1 MTFPR
6 KAGLLLLIVALAAA
20 AAHYHGL
27 ALPSLRWFFSFTA
40 TPEQILEAGAKGGG
54 LAAEVQAAEKGLVF
68 DWFGV
73 TPRWVREHQG
83 DIIGYALCGVSVLF
97 ALGLLAFGGKFQ
109 WNPLTLRRLARF
121 RSIGRGWA
129 SFRIIVV
136 LVFLALLDQVLVGKR
151 ALAVKYEGNW
161 YFPALREEAYSDKF
175 FGGTEEQEANYRDLY
190 AKYRDEKSGNR
201 VILAP
206 IPWDPT
212 FDSDEVGRRILV
224 EIDGKLHR
232 PGERDLYD
240 GQATRFQ
247 EDNPDIPVRSSSF
260 RKGLRDGTGSVYDT
274 DGEFAGRE
282 EWREGV
288 LAESHVIGDA
298 GNIPAGPWTEL
309 VYPPAPPSFGEW
321 ETMHLLGTDS
331 KGWDI
336 AAQVYGGMQLIFKAS
351 VLYIVLTY
359 GIGIFIG
366 CLQGYYGGWFDLVA
380 QRIEEVFT
388 NVPFL
393 LVVMILTA
401 NIGLDKV
408 TLIRVLLI
416 FCIFSW
422 IGVSI
427 YLRTATYREKAR
439 DYVAAARVQG
449 AGTAR
454 VIFRHILPNSIATLV
469 TLLPFSVASLATLL
483 TALDFLGFGLPE
495 KYPSWGRLL
504 DDGTSNL
511 SSPWI
516 VSSVFGVMVGVLL
529 LITFVGEAIRE
540 AYDPKKFTTY
550 Q

>member
-6 KAGLLLLIVALAAA
+6 KAGLLLLLVAIIAA
-20 AAHYHGL
+20 AAHHHGL
-27 ALPSLRWFFSFTA
+27 ALPSLRWFFSFTP
-40 TPEQILEAGAKGGG
+40 TPDEIFEAESQGH
-54 LAAEVQAAEKGLVF
+54 LI
-68 DWFGV
+68 DWGQV
-73 TPRWVREHQG
+73 KLIPANLRWLRENQG
-83 DIIGYALCGVSVLF
+83 DIVGYSLCGISVVI
-97 ALGLLAFGGKFQ
+97 ALGLLIFGGRFQ

-121 RSIGRGWA
+121 RSISRGWN
-129 SFRIIVV
+129 SFLIILF
-136 LVFLALLDQVLVGKR
+136 LVGLAMLDQALVGKR
-151 ALAVKYEGNW
+151 ALAVKYEGQW
-161 YFPALREEAYSDKF
+161 YFPAFREAGYSDKH
-175 FGGTEEQEANYRDLY
+175 FGGTGDQEANYRNLRT
-190 AKYRDEKSGNR
+190 KFREEKSKNR

-212 FDSDEVGRRILV
+212 FDSDEVVRRTLV

-232 PGERDLYD
+232 PGSSDPYN
-240 GQATRFQ
+240 GQASQFQ
-247 EDNPDIPVRSSSF
+247 EDDSTLIVRSSRF
-260 RKGLRDGTGSVYDT
+260 RKGLRDGTTSVHDVK
-274 DGEFAGRE
+274 GEFAGRE
-282 EWREGV
+282 EWSSGT
-288 LAESHVIGDA
+288 LAVANPSGEVSAIA
-298 GNIPAGPWTEL
+298 TGPWIEL
-309 VYPPAPPSFGEW
+309 IYPPAPPTLGSW
-321 ETMHLLGTDS
+321 ETTHLLGTDS

-336 AAQVYGGMQLIFKAS
+336 AAQIYGGMQLIFKAS

-359 GIGIFIG
+359 GIGIVIG
-366 CLQGYYGGWFDLVA
+366 CMQGYYGGWFDLTA
-380 QRIEEVFT
+380 QRVEEVLT

-393 LVVMILTA
+393 LIVMILTA

-408 TLIRVLLI
+408 TLVRILLI

-427 YLRTATYREKAR
+427 YLRTSTFREKAR

-469 TLLPFSVASLATLL
+469 TLLPFSIAGLATLL

-495 KYPSWGRLL
+495 RYPSWGRLL

-516 VSSVFGVMVGVLL
+516 VSSVFGMMVGVLL

>member
-6 KAGLLLLIVALAAA
+6 KVGLLLLLVAIFAAVS
-20 AAHYHGL
+20 HYHGL

-40 TPEQILEAGAKGGG
+40 TPDQIFEADTQGH
-54 LAAEVQAAEKGLVF
+54 LI
-68 DWFGV
+68 DWGELRLLPAN
-73 TPRWVREHQG
+73 PRWLRENQG
-83 DIIGYALCGVSVLF
+83 DIIGYSFCGISVVTALC
-97 ALGLLAFGGKFQ
+97 LLVFGGKFQ
-109 WNPLTLRRLARF
+109 WNPLTLHRLARF

-129 SFRIIVV
+129 SFRII
-136 LVFLALLDQVLVGKR
+136 LVLVGLAMLDQALVGRR
-151 ALAVKYEGNW
+151 ALAVNYDGKW
-161 YFPALREEAYSDKF
+161 YFPAFREAGYSDKH
-175 FGGTEEQEANYRDLY
+175 FGGTEEQEVNYRRLRT
-190 AKYRDEKSGNR
+190 KFREEKSANR

-206 IPWDPT
+206 VPWDPT
-212 FDSDEVGRRILV
+212 FDSDEVVKRTLV
-224 EIDGKLHR
+224 EIDGKLYR
-232 PGERDLYD
+232 PGNREPYN
-240 GQATRFQ
+240 GQASQFQ
-247 EDNPDIPVRSSSF
+247 EGDSALVVRSARF
-260 RKGLRDGTGSVYDT
+260 RKGLRDGTTSVHDAR
-274 DGEFAGRE
+274 GEFAGRE
-282 EWREGV
+282 EWSQGK
-288 LAESHVIGDA
+288 LAVSNVTSDA
-298 GNIPAGPWTEL
+298 GTIPAGPWIEL
-309 VYPPAPPSFGEW
+309 IYPPAPPSLGDW
-321 ETMHLLGTDS
+321 ETTHLLGTDS

-336 AAQVYGGMQLIFKAS
+336 AAQIYGGMQLIFKAS

-359 GIGIFIG
+359 GIGITIG
-366 CLQGYYGGWFDLVA
+366 CLQGYYGSWFDLVA
-380 QRIEEVFT
+380 QRVEEVLT

-393 LVVMILTA
+393 LIVMILTA

-408 TLIRVLLI
+408 TLIRILLI

-427 YLRTATYREKAR
+427 YLRTATFREKAR

-449 AGTAR
+449 AGTTR

-469 TLLPFSVASLATLL
+469 TLLPFTIAGLATLL

-516 VSSVFGVMVGVLL
+516 VSSVFGMIVSVLL

>member
-6 KAGLLLLIVALAAA
+6 KAGLLLLLVAILAAA
-20 AAHYHGL
+20 SHYHGL

-40 TPEQILEAGAKGGG
+40 TPDQIFEAP
-54 LAAEVQAAEKGLVF
+54 EKGHLV
-68 DWFGV
+68 DGIANLRLI
-73 TPRWVREHQG
+73 PANLRWLRENQG
-83 DIIGYALCGVSVLF
+83 DIVGYSLCGLSIL
-97 ALGLLAFGGKFQ
+97 AGLLLMVFGGKFQ
-109 WNPLTLRRLARF
+109 WNPLTLRRLGRF
-121 RSIGRGWA
+121 RSIGRGWT
-129 SFRIIVV
+129 SFQLLMLLV
-136 LVFLALLDQVLVGKR
+136 LLAMLDQALVGKR
-151 ALAVKYEGNW
+151 ALAVKYDGTW
-161 YFPALREEAYSDKF
+161 YFPAFREEGYSDKH
-175 FGGTEEQEANYRDLY
+175 FGGTEDQEANYRDLRT
-190 AKYRDEKSGNR
+190 KFQEQKSGNL
-201 VILAP
+201 VVLAP

-212 FDSDEVGRRILV
+212 FDSDEVVRRTLV

-232 PGERDLYD
+232 PGDREPYD
-240 GQATRFQ
+240 GQASQFR
-247 EDNPDIPVRSSSF
+247 EDDSTVIVRSARF
-260 RKGLRDGTGSVYDT
+260 RKGLRDGTTSVYDEKG
-274 DGEFAGRE
+274 DFAGRE
-282 EWREGV
+282 EWRAGS
-288 LAESHVIGDA
+288 LAESSVTGDA
-298 GNIPAGPWTEL
+298 GQVPAGSWIEL
-309 VYPPAPPSFGEW
+309 IYAPAPPSYGEW
-321 ETMHLLGTDS
+321 ETTHLLGTDS

-336 AAQVYGGMQLIFKAS
+336 AAQIYGGMQLIFKAA
-351 VLYIVLTY
+351 VLYVVLTY
-359 GIGIFIG
+359 GIGILIG

-380 QRIEEVFT
+380 QRVEEVLS

-393 LVVMILTA
+393 LIVMILTA

-427 YLRTATYREKAR
+427 YLRTTTYREKAR

-449 AGTAR
+449 ASTAR

-469 TLLPFSVASLATLL
+469 TLLPFSIAGLATLL

-516 VSSVFGVMVGVLL
+516 VSSVFGMMVFVLL